1 MDLWASSTI
10 AGLAPPSNPQWLQ
23 SSPPPVRCKSSQKK
37 NVNCNCR
44 ISFQR
49 LNNGVLFE
57 THQDTSETLKICSE
71 NNGPAHAEWY
81 EFDLQI
87 KRLNLHIPPHTTCL
101 LQTHLSE
108 KKSAEVQGATLF
120 FQCANPAVNV
130 YHPTSIQR
138 LLLVLNPRIP
148 AAAFGKSWR
157 AGLFPQMA
165 TTSLNEFRQ
174 MFKLKTSTIPSLSG
188 MQERFITS
196 RLEEVPK

>member
-1 MDLWASSTI
+1 MAPKFTTTCQVQKFPRGMWIATVEYPFKGWITECFSKPIRTQWAFYWNAHFALKIMDLPMQNDMNLI
-10 AGLAPPSNPQWLQ
+10 L
-23 SSPPPVRCKSSQKK
+23 KSKGW
-37 NVNCNCR
+37 
-44 ISFQR
+44 IY
-49 LNNGVLFE
+49 
-57 THQDTSETLKICSE
+57 T
-71 NNGPAHAEWY
+71 Y
-81 EFDLQI
+81 
-87 KRLNLHIPPHTTCL
+87 LHIPHVCFKHTC
-101 LQTHLSE
+101 Q
-108 KKSAEVQGATLF
+108 KKSFAQVQGATLF

-165 TTSLNEFRQ
+165 TTSLNEFRY